1 MLLLTLLVLLLLLG
15 GITGPFLL
23 RSQIA
28 CVCPILIERE
38 RLNTHITEICEVLAV
53 ATRLAAPLLIDIS
66 QLRVRQFYV
75 CIYVKSIATKL

>member
-1 MLLLTLLVLLLLLG
+1 MLLLTFLLLG

-38 RLNTHITEICEVLAV
+38 GLNTHITEICEVLAV

-66 QLRVRQFYV
+66 QLECVNFMYV
-75 CIYVKSIATKL
+75 YM